1 MGDMFFYEYDRA
13 GRCSSIT
20 DRNFGTKTFG
30 YNYIDYLTMETDAL
44 KNTHMYVYDKLGN
57 LIKEVRPNQFDSENF
72 TGIGWR
78 HIYDVMDREE
88 FQIDPEGNVI
98 ATLRDAE
105 ENIIKE
111 VNPNA
116 FDRATKNGEGI
127 ENIYD
132 EDNNRIKI
140 KYPDGGTERRFYDKN
155 GNLIKKILPEDY
167 NEKQMTA

>member
-1 MGDMFFYEYDRA
+1 
-13 GRCSSIT
+13 
-20 DRNFGTKTFG
+20 
-30 YNYIDYLTMETDAL
+30 
-44 KNTHMYVYDKLGN
+44 
-57 LIKEVRPNQFDSENF
+57 
-72 TGIGWR
+72 
-78 HIYDVMDREE
+78 MDREE

-140 KYPDGGTERRFYDKN
+140 KYPDGGIERRFYDKN
-155 GNLIKKILPEDY
+155 GNLNKE
-167 NEKQMTA
+167 NTAGGLQWKHGWAA